1 MSYLLGADSE
11 RNPISGCATYRTDLL
26 CDRIPGHMAK
36 CLQELLYHT
45 TYRDLNVGA
54 DITIQSLKSHGAYL
68 ATGEYVGT
76 GLPVYQVYF
85 ETDTKCHDHMVRA
98 TSRKELRAALKLL
111 YPHCNVGR

>member
-1 MSYLLGADSE
+1 MYLFGADSDM
-11 RNPISGCATYRTDLL
+11 NPVHGCATYRTDLV
-26 CDRIPGHMAK
+26 CNRIPGHMAA
-36 CLQELLYHT
+36 CLKELLMST
-45 TYRDLNVGA
+45 TYMGLNVGA
-54 DITIQSLKSHGAYL
+54 DITIQSLKTHGAYL

-98 TSRKELRAALKLL
+98 PSRKELRKALKLL